1 MCMFVPDNRWIE
13 EAWKQETR
21 KELNSTKDEIILTMQ
36 TKGKTVQFEEDMKLE
51 EKILDREFKPI
62 WKQVKKCFKKGIE
75 VKRLKQ
81 YRKKEMQSE
90 IFNKQGK
97 KYNMWLEQNS
107 TPGKSSAIMLMIDQ
121 IVETRAWKK
130 IGGLTQNSQFR
141 LCKKQETV
149 KHVLAG
155 CKMLASNEYLGR
167 HNRALMVVAVV
178 K

>member
-1 MCMFVPDNRWIE
+1 MFVPDNRWIE

-130 IGGLTQNSQFR
+130 IGGLTQNSSDCVRSKRQ
-141 LCKKQETV
+141 
-149 KHVLAG
+149 
-155 CKMLASNEYLGR
+155 
-167 HNRALMVVAVV
+167 
-178 K
+178 